1 MKSLDASL
9 FRSAPRIALA
19 DLPGLGKLTAGIAD
33 SLNSG
38 LMAWRPGP
46 WRVTPDGVK
55 EDAPAG
61 ANAEGRLVRFESER
75 GSLTA
80 LLLLDRAATSAVIE
94 VAMGGTGA
102 EPAFEM
108 SDRPLSKIEHGVL
121 RLVQATLARQL
132 AASLGD
138 VLMRPFSLFD
148 GEPPGIEAGTGLAQ
162 LRFVLNVFSY
172 SGEISLFFSRAE
184 LERELDM
191 AGAGAAAAAGAMQ
204 QRMLQQEV
212 GRSMVSLEVTLG
224 PEMLTLDAIAGLR
237 PGKLIAFSAT
247 AGNPVT
253 LWSGGVAAYEA
264 TLGRTGDRYAVTI
277 TTALA

>member
-9 FRSAPRIALA
+9 FRNAPRAALA
-19 DLPGLGKLTAGIAD
+19 ELPGLAKLTAGIALG
-33 SLNSG
+33 LNSG
-38 LMAWRPGP
+38 LTAWRPAP
-46 WRVTPDGVK
+46 WRVAPDGVK
-55 EDAPAG
+55 EDAATGAG
-61 ANAEGRLVRFESER
+61 AEGRLVRFESER

-80 LLLLDRAATSAVIE
+80 LLLLDRPATSAVIE

-108 SDRPLSKIEHGVL
+108 SGRPLSKIEHGVL
-121 RLVQATLARQL
+121 RLAQATLARQL
-132 AASLGD
+132 TESLGD
-138 VLMRPFSLFD
+138 ALMRPFSLFD
-148 GEPPGIEAGTGLAQ
+148 GEPPGIEVGTGVAQ
-162 LRFVLNVFSY
+162 LRFMLNVFGY

-191 AGAGAAAAAGAMQ
+191 AGAGAAAAGAMQ

-237 PGKLIAFSAT
+237 PGKLIALTAT
-247 AGNPVT
+247 AGSPVT